1 MMEKQNGFAMS
12 VETAMDRFATD
23 VYRMAYARTGNKSD
37 AEDITQ
43 DTFIKYIK
51 EEKPFVDENHVKAWL
66 LRVAINSSKNLVT
79 SAWHRKNTSMDA
91 VDLMSTV
98 MEEESDV
105 YAAVQK
111 LPEKYRIVIHL
122 YYYEGYSVEEIA
134 KMLSANDSTVK
145 SWMRRARLKLK
156 ELLKED
162 IDV

>member
-1 MMEKQNGFAMS
+1 MENNKRFVMS
-12 VETAMDRFATD
+12 VEDAMDRFSTD

-43 DTFIKYIK
+43 DTFIKYMK
-51 EEKPFVDENHVKAWL
+51 EQKPFSDENHVKAWL

-91 VDLMSTV
+91 ADLMST
-98 MEEESDV
+98 MIEEQSEV
-105 YAAVQK
+105 YHAVAK

-134 KMLSANDSTVK
+134 QMLSAKDSTVK
-145 SWMRRARLKLK
+145 SWMRRARMKLK
-156 ELLKED
+156 EMLKED